1 MKRCT
6 RLTALIVPVLPLLL
20 SATALA
26 CPFCKDSIPSSDA
39 QASGSVP
46 GGFNNSIYLMLG
58 GFFMVLGF
66 VTMTLVKAART
77 PQQPRGFDVGNVGPT
92 SSRTPDDSTKH

>member
-6 RLTALIVPVLPLLL
+6 AILIPVLPLLFT
-20 SATALA
+20 AAALA

-39 QASGSVP
+39 QSSSSVP

-58 GFFMVLGF
+58 GFFLVLGF
-66 VTMTLVKAART
+66 VTMTLFKAART
-77 PQQPRGFDVGNVGPT
+77 PQQPRGFDIKATGSSLASTPNDPT
-92 SSRTPDDSTKH
+92 KT

>member
-1 MKRCT
+1 MKRW
-6 RLTALIVPVLPLLL
+6 TALIVPVLFLTL
-20 SATALA
+20 TAAPQLAHA

-58 GFFMVLGF
+58 GFFAVLGF
-66 VTMTLVKAART
+66 VTMTLAKAART
-77 PQQPRGFDVGNVGPT
+77 PQQPRGFPIDP
-92 SSRTPDDSTKH
+92 SKTK